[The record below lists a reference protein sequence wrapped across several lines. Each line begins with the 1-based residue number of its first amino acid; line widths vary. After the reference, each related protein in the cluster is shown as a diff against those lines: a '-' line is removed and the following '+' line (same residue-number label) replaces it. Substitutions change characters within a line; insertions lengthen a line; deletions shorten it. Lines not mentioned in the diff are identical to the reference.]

1 MASTQERSF
10 TVELSRL
17 CIPTSCR
24 LLSFSKIA
32 IGLPFSCLEEEQG
45 LQFALLRGL
54 VMTGMESL
62 TSPLRTEPRGLI
74 IDRSGGTMGVRG

>member
-10 TVELSRL
+10 TVVLSRL
-17 CIPTSCR
+17 GIPTRCR

-45 LQFALLRGL
+45 LQFALLRG
-54 VMTGMESL
+54 VSHDRYGISYQPL
-62 TSPLRTEPRGLI
+62 THGAARTHH
-74 IDRSGGTMGVRG
+74 